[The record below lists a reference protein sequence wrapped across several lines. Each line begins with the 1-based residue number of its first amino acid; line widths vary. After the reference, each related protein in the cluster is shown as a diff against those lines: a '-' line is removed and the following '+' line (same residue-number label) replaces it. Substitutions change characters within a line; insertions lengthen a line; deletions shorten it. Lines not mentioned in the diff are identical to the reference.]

1 MKHDPRITKM
11 IIDILPPNMAA
22 AFEMSPGT
30 LRWTMKKPRLA
41 AARTAITK
49 AFTENNLVTGYSLE
63 EGSLSS
69 GEGFI
74 QVDFTGLVSGQSNGQ
89 SNGQTT

>member
-1 MKHDPRITKM
+1 MSYDPRITKM

-49 AFTENNLVTGYSLE
+49 AFNENTLVTDYSLE
-63 EGSLSS
+63 EGNLSS

-74 QVDFTGLVSGQSNGQ
+74 QVDFRGLPGGQTS
-89 SNGQTT
+89 GQTT